1 MNPAV
6 LARKL
11 HVEMRN
17 VSTITFNFL
26 RLMKKIIALLLMAMV
41 VTNAY
46 AQYDD
51 IYGETNVKIEKRKN
65 VKRESV
71 RNAKQDTVYYNV
83 AGQWSYS
90 PFNGTNII
98 VYEKDGKTVT
108 EKKIYD
114 EDSLNKRYMKRM
126 PIQLDE
132 LNEEINK
139 LKEMQKPTFSDSLS
153 YRTLL
158 YIDAMEDV
166 DTIFINHEGEY
177 LSTNCLTS
185 LKLDY
190 DRMVVCDPLNN
201 TLTVYQIKILNPRQS
216 KTIKSSGTRMPDL
229 LVDVNYH
236 GVRGHEW
243 QKVAEVYPWNETIYF
258 MAKYEIVG
266 EPEVHEFDFTV
277 YSGKR

>member
-11 HVEMRN
+11 HVKMRN

-46 AQYDD
+46 AQ
-51 IYGETNVKIEKRKN
+51 
-65 VKRESV
+65 
-71 RNAKQDTVYYNV
+71 QDTVYYNV
-83 AGQWSYS
+83 AGMSSNS
-90 PFNGTNII
+90 PFLGVNI
-98 VYEKDGKTVT
+98 VQCGDVVTKKT
-108 EKKIYD
+108 YD
-114 EDSLNKRYMKRM
+114 EEGLKKWREENM
-126 PIQLDE
+126 PESEYNDFDARLLHIQEQIQE
-132 LNEEINK
+132 LESMEK
-139 LKEMQKPTFSDSLS
+139 PEQDRKPTFSDSLS

-216 KTIKSSGTRMPDL
+216 KTIKSSGTRFHDV
-229 LVDVNYH
+229 LVDVNYN

-243 QKVAEVYPWNETIYF
+243 QKVAETYTYDEKIYL
-258 MAKYEIVG
+258 MARYEIVG

>member
-1 MNPAV
+1 
-6 LARKL
+6 
-11 HVEMRN
+11 
-17 VSTITFNFL
+17 
-26 RLMKKIIALLLMAMV
+26 MAMV

-51 IYGETNVKIEKRKN
+51 IYGETNVKTETRKN

-71 RNAKQDTVYYNV
+71 RSNQQDTIFISGASGMRSN
-83 AGQWSYS
+83 S
-90 PFNGTNII
+90 PFLGVNI
-98 VYEKDGKTVT
+98 VVCGNVVM
-108 EKKIYD
+108 KKIYD
-114 EDSLNKRYMKRM
+114 DESLNKWREENM
-126 PIQLDE
+126 PESEYEDLDSRLLHIQEQIQE
-132 LNEEINK
+132 LENMEKPE
-139 LKEMQKPTFSDSLS
+139 QDRKPTFSDSLS

-201 TLTVYQIKILNPRQS
+201 TLTVYQIKILNPHQS
-216 KTIKSSGTRMPDL
+216 KTIKSSGTRMHDV
-229 LVDVNYH
+229 LVDVNYN

-243 QKVAEVYPWNETIYF
+243 QKVAEVYPCNKTIYF

-277 YSGKR
+277 YSGKQ